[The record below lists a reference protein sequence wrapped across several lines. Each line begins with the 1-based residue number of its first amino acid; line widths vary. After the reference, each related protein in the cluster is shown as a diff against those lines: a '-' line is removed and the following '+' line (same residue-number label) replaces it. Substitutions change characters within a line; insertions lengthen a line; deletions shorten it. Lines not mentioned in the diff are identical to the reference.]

1 MARPL
6 MHEDVVGF
14 RLPSVLND
22 TLDMAS
28 AALGVSKS
36 ELVRALVVQALTHE
50 SVARAALEEFDR
62 PQYPRFTSELRA

>member
-6 MHEDVVGF
+6 LHEDVVGF
-14 RLPSVLND
+14 RLSSVLND
-22 TLDMAS
+22 ALDWAA

-36 ELVRALVVQALTHE
+36 ELIRALVVQALENE
-50 SVARAALEEFDR
+50 SIARAAIEDHDR